1 MQSTTRSRRF
11 AVLPFAA
18 LALTALV
25 TAGCGQTPGGTT
37 AAAPQPAAGTEQSQP
52 STGSDENTGSTE
64 PTQKKRFPN
73 TTFYAEVGHY
83 DRDSGMLEFKVAK
96 YQDPGPDAVKDKKF
110 LAPDP
115 ADSKTRQLHL
125 SQDAKVNAVYGLCS
139 DEHAMAEQSCTGKEM
154 GTALRFNTDTI
165 YAEFKVDADDNIVEV
180 KEIWQ
185 E

>member
-37 AAAPQPAAGTEQSQP
+37 AAPPQPAAGTEQSQP

-64 PTQKKRFPN
+64 PEQKKRFPN

-115 ADSKTRQLHL
+115 ADPKTHQLHL
-125 SQDAKVNAVYGLCS
+125 SPDAKVTAVYGLCS
-139 DEHAMAEQSCTGKEM
+139 DEPAMENKTCTGSDL
-154 GTALRFNTDTI
+154 GAARRFNSDTI
-165 YAEFKVDADDNIVEV
+165 YAEFKVDAGDNITEV